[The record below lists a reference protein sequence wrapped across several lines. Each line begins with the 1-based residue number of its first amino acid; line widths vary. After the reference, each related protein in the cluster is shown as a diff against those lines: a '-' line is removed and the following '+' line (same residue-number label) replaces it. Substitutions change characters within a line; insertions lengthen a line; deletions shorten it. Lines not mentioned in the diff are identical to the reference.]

1 MWNGNAVA
9 VGGFLLATT
18 LVPLAGCDIGA
29 APRNKAA
36 YESRQF
42 ELPNVRYRIDPE
54 RSRVWLLARE
64 GVFVYDLSRP
74 ERVPVPLPGW
84 LTVDA
89 PYSCPPDL
97 ALGPKGEALIT
108 SNTVPT
114 LWRID
119 PESLAVTVHP
129 LLLDADTNKDVGFSA
144 LAYSAQH
151 GAFIAASY
159 AHGSLWRIDPRLERA
174 QKILALRAITG
185 SVRRRRAAAQLA
197 DGARPAGR
205 PVRAR
210 AGRRLV
216 RHPRAGLALRPRE
229 RRAVHGTAVAFQR
242 RAAERSHRRELAMR
256 YQLTPILCRPWLLN
270 GLSLKLIESHYE
282 NNYGGA
288 LRRLNAITEQLESLD
303 FAKTPGHVLNGL
315 KREELVALNSTLLHE
330 LYFASL
336 GGEGKPTRRWPTRSR
351 ATSAPCDRWRSEFV
365 AMGNALG
372 GGSGWVLLVYVPR
385 DRRLVNQYAPST
397 ARPSPAASRSSR
409 STCTSTPTTS
419 TSART
424 RRPTWTR
431 SCATSTGR
439 RSRSATRMR

>member
-18 LVPLAGCDIGA
+18 LVPLAGCDIGV

-119 PESLAVTVHP
+119 PDSLAVTVHP
-129 LLLDADTNKDVGFSA
+129 LLLDADTDQGRGLLRARLLGPAGRVHRGE
-144 LAYSAQH
+144 LH
-151 GAFIAASY
+151 
-159 AHGSLWRIDPRLERA
+159 PRLPLANRFAPRA
-174 QKILALRAITG
+174 GAQDSALRAGTG
-185 SVRRRRAAAQLA
+185 SVRDRRAAAQLA

-216 RHPRAGLALRPRE
+216 RHARTGLALRPRE

-242 RAAERSHRRELAMR
+242 RAAERSRRREL
-256 YQLTPILCRPWLLN
+256 T
-270 GLSLKLIESHYE
+270 
-282 NNYGGA
+282 
-288 LRRLNAITEQLESLD
+288 LD
-303 FAKTPGHVLNGL
+303 
-315 KREELVALNSTLLHE
+315 S
-330 LYFASL
+330 
-336 GGEGKPTRRWPTRSR
+336 EG
-351 ATSAPCDRWRSEFV
+351 
-365 AMGNALG
+365 
-372 GGSGWVLLVYVPR
+372 
-385 DRRLVNQYAPST
+385 
-397 ARPSPAASRSSR
+397 PA
-409 STCTSTPTTS
+409 
-419 TSART
+419 
-424 RRPTWTR
+424 
-431 SCATSTGR
+431 
-439 RSRSATRMR
+439 